1 VPVFLTGTLIIDV
14 PANLINYTF
23 LMAEDAE
30 IRLNN
35 NITLTLASCTLK
47 AACDTLWSRIYV
59 PNSSATLNVYG
70 GVIRDAVYG
79 LWSQN
84 SAKIVASGVTFADNI
99 YSVRLR
105 DGIPA
110 PNDSYFQGC
119 TFTSTTTMLLPSLAT
134 TTTQLLQSFLYPNL
148 IFTSIPTRP
157 YVGIEGWD
165 CSKIS
170 IGDPAG
176 FQNVFEKMDFGI
188 RINRNSTVIK
198 NNLFRNINRLGMNNT
213 TTGDKAAIVYEGV
226 DADSVKI
233 KIGGDLLNELNII
246 EDCANGYIGTGCTRQ
261 LIIANNQFSRIDNR
275 AITVLNGGCWY
286 VNNNLPW
293 QIINNIIFECGNS
306 ITSNPFP
313 SAIDAIR
320 LAYNPYIPQIK
331 IHNNRVYAA
340 SNSCLDGSCIRV
352 IETPGSNAKFEI
364 TWNILER
371 KKYGIFTS
379 GLTGSLQADN
389 TIFMESSSIIGGLKA
404 GIFANTNHFATVI
417 QNNSIRYNNLS
428 TSISHLGIGIETGGG
443 SDFGIL
449 CNYIRKAGTH
459 LRYLSAGSSVGTS
472 QASKGI
478 LGNTFDEGMR
488 GIGLSVGNTIMG
500 THGIPGDQGNVNMS
514 SSNKWNQQIGFPSYH
529 AFATST
535 YWPYFWVPLNDI
547 DEDFRP
553 NIQMNPGMNISL
565 LNFHVDF
572 VASNFVPYVCPGPT
586 NQVVSVLR
594 IAEEDTT
601 IEEGGSRIGDASEI
615 FDAWSEA
622 DFAFLSGFLEDTLK
636 FDELTIWNK
645 KQQIL
650 RRIIKNPEWAD
661 SIPLINQFV
670 SQLTNDN
677 AYKIAKL
684 QIAIEEN
691 DSIQFTSYLM
701 GIENGY
707 LPDENLKQVYQIWNQ
722 SQLVGNLT
730 SADSTA
736 LLDIAYQCQNIGGYG
751 VSMARNLIGI
761 EVDEDMLGCFGN
773 ERLEFSNNLEAF
785 ESITVFP
792 NPVSEECIL
801 SGVNFSDSGIIKMYN
816 SFGQLSFE
824 IDFLKETIT
833 NGIKLP
839 VKNCVNGVYFIS
851 VITEK
856 GTIIRKSIIINK

>member
-105 DGIPA
+105 DGIPT

-188 RINRNSTVIK
+188 RINRNSTIIK
-198 NNLFRNINRLGMNNT
+198 NNLFRNINRIGMNNT
-213 TTGDKAAIVYEGV
+213 TTGDKAAINYEGV
-226 DADSVKI
+226 DASVIPNI
-233 KIGGDLLNELNII
+233 KVGGDQTHELNII
-246 EDCANGYIGTGCTRQ
+246 EDCANGYIGTGCTKQ

-275 AITVLNGGCWY
+275 AITVLNGGCSF
-286 VNNNLPW
+286 VTHQPW

-313 SAIDAIR
+313 TAIDAIR
-320 LAYNPYIPQIK
+320 LSDNPYVPQIK
-331 IHNNRVYAA
+331 IHKNHVYAA

-352 IETPGSNAKFEI
+352 IETPGSNTKFEI

-371 KKYGIFTS
+371 KKHGIFTE

-389 TIFMESSSIIGGLKA
+389 SILMESSSIIGGLKA
-404 GIFANTNHFATVI
+404 GIRANTNHYATVI
-417 QNNSIRYNNLS
+417 QNNSIQYNTLS
-428 TSISHLGIGIETGGG
+428 TALNHLGIGIEPGGG

-449 CNYIRKAGTH
+449 CNYIKNAGTH

-478 LGNTFDEGMR
+478 LGNTFDEGLR
-488 GIGLSVGNTIMG
+488 GIGLSVGA
-500 THGIPGDQGNVNMS
+500 THGIPGDQGNPNMS
-514 SSNKWNQQIGFPSYH
+514 SSNKWNQQIGFPNYH

-535 YWPYFWVPLNDI
+535 FWPYFWVPLNDT

-553 NIQMNPGMNISL
+553 NIQMNPGMNFSL

-572 VASNFVPYVCPGPT
+572 VVSNFVSYLCPGPT
-586 NQVVSVLR
+586 NQIVSVLR
-594 IAEEDTT
+594 IAEEDST
-601 IEEGGSRIGDASEI
+601 IEEGGNRIGDASEI
-615 FDAWSEA
+615 LDDWSES

-677 AYKIAKL
+677 SYKIAKL
-684 QIAIEEN
+684 QVAIEEN
-691 DSIQFTSYLM
+691 DSIAFNNYLL
-701 GIENGY
+701 GIEYGY
-707 LPDENLKQVYQIWNQ
+707 LPDENLKQVYQIWYQ

-730 SADSTA
+730 SDDSTA
-736 LLDIAYQCQNIGGYG
+736 LLDIAYQCQSIGGYG

-773 ERLEFSNNLEAF
+773 ERLEYGNNLNEAF
-785 ESITVFP
+785 ESITVYP
-792 NPVSEECIL
+792 NPANEACTL
-801 SGVNFSDSGIIKMYN
+801 TGFHFKDSGKIKMYN

-824 IDFLKETIT
+824 IEFSKEAIT
-833 NGIKLP
+833 SIISLP
-839 VKNCVNGVYFIS
+839 IKNCGNGVYFIS
-851 VITEK
+851 VTTEK

>member
-1 VPVFLTGTLIIDV
+1 
-14 PANLINYTF
+14 
-23 LMAEDAE
+23 
-30 IRLNN
+30 
-35 NITLTLASCTLK
+35 
-47 AACDTLWSRIYV
+47 
-59 PNSSATLNVYG
+59 
-70 GVIRDAVYG
+70 

-105 DGIPA
+105 DGIPT

-188 RINRNSTVIK
+188 RINRNSTIIK
-198 NNLFRNINRLGMNNT
+198 NNLFRNINRIGMNNT
-213 TTGDKAAIVYEGV
+213 TTGDKAAINYEGV
-226 DADSVKI
+226 DASVIPNI
-233 KIGGDLLNELNII
+233 KVGGDQTHELNII
-246 EDCANGYIGTGCTRQ
+246 EDCANGYIGTGCTKQ

-275 AITVLNGGCWY
+275 AITVLNGGCSF
-286 VNNNLPW
+286 VTHQPW

-306 ITSNPFP
+306 FTSTPFP

-320 LAYNPYIPQIK
+320 LSNNPYVPQIK
-331 IHNNRVYAA
+331 IHKNHVYAA

-352 IETPGSNAKFEI
+352 IETPGSNTKFEI

-371 KKYGIFTS
+371 KKHGIFTE
-379 GLTGSLQADN
+379 GLTSSLQADN
-389 TIFMESSSIIGGLKA
+389 SILMESSSIIGGLKA
-404 GIFANTNHFATVI
+404 GIRANTNHYATVI
-417 QNNSIRYNNLS
+417 QNNSIKYNSLS
-428 TSISHLGIGIETGGG
+428 TSISHLGIEIEAGGG

-449 CNYIRKAGTH
+449 CNYIKNAGTH

-488 GIGLSVGNTIMG
+488 GIALSAGNIDG
-500 THGIPGDQGNVNMS
+500 YPGDQGNSIMPCANY
-514 SSNKWNQQIGFPSYH
+514 WYQQIGFPNYH
-529 AFATST
+529 FYCRSSAFPIW
-535 YWPYFWVPLNDI
+535 YVPLNDI
-547 DEDFRP
+547 NEDFRTL
-553 NIQMNPGMNISL
+553 IQMTPGLNPWPSNIWGLPIVNLS
-565 LNFHVDF
+565 
-572 VASNFVPYVCPGPT
+572 SIIPYVCPAPT

-594 IAEEDTT
+594 IAEEDST
-601 IEEGGSRIGDASEI
+601 IEEGGNRIGDASEI
-615 FDAWSEA
+615 LDVWSED

-684 QIAIEEN
+684 QVAIEEN
-691 DSIQFTSYLM
+691 DSIAFNYYLL
-701 GIENGY
+701 GIEYGY
-707 LPDENLKQVYQIWNQ
+707 LPDENLKQVYQIWYR

-730 SADSTA
+730 SDDSIA
-736 LLDIAYQCQNIGGYG
+736 LLDIAYQCQGIGGYG

-761 EVDEDMLGCFGN
+761 EVDEDMLGCYGN
-773 ERLEFSNNLEAF
+773 ERLEFGNNPEVF

-801 SGVNFSDSGIIKMYN
+801 TGVNFSDSGIIKMYN

-824 IDFLKETIT
+824 IDFSKETIT

-839 VKNCVNGVYFIS
+839 VKNCVNGVYFVS

-856 GTIIRKSIIINK
+856 GTIIRKSILINK